1 MKIDVSTKAEHKLFE
16 DQMLTMIR
24 NLNNDLVSLAKL
36 VMQQQDRI
44 KILENKINHNLNT
57 IISNNNMGI

>member
-1 MKIDVSTKAEHKLFE
+1 MKIDVSTKAEYKLFE
-16 DQMLTMIR
+16 DRMLTMIR